1 MKRILLPLIVM
12 LFTAI
17 QLVAQVPDRGRPK
30 FDPKA
35 FEMKMEQYVSTA
47 AGFTP
52 AEASKFFPL
61 YREMHRKLRGCFDEM
76 RMYRHVDTNDDEAS
90 YKAIKRLDEIDLEM
104 KELQQRYHAKLLK
117 VVPAGKVMK
126 VIKAEERFHR
136 QAFKQ
141 VLKVQKLNRC
151 KGISFISAMMAQL
164 ITGGK
169 FNLMVFLCRRSF
181 RKLFPNFF
189 GRR

>member
-1 MKRILLPLIVM
+1 M

-17 QLVAQVPDRGRPK
+17 QLVAQVPDRGRSK

-90 YKAIKRLDEIDLEM
+90 YKAIKRLDEIDLEIE
-104 KELQQRYHAKLLK
+104 KTE
-117 VVPAGKVMK
+117 
-126 VIKAEERFHR
+126 
-136 QAFKQ
+136 
-141 VLKVQKLNRC
+141 
-151 KGISFISAMMAQL
+151 
-164 ITGGK
+164 
-169 FNLMVFLCRRSF
+169 
-181 RKLFPNFF
+181 KLFKDLASELVVV
-189 GRR
+189 R

>member
-1 MKRILLPLIVM
+1 MEMKRILLPLVVM

-17 QLVAQVPDRGRPK
+17 QLVAQVPDRGRSK

-35 FEMKMEQYVSTA
+35 FETKMEQYVSTA

-52 AEASKFFPL
+52 TEASKFFPL

-141 VLKVQKLNRC
+141 VLEGPKN
-151 KGISFISAMMAQL
+151 
-164 ITGGK
+164 
-169 FNLMVFLCRRSF
+169 
-181 RKLFPNFF
+181 
-189 GRR
+189 

>member
-1 MKRILLPLIVM
+1 MSCFLRQYNLWLKFQIEGVRSSIQKPL
-12 LFTAI
+12 
-17 QLVAQVPDRGRPK
+17 K
-30 FDPKA
+30 C
-35 FEMKMEQYVSTA
+35 VSTA

-76 RMYRHVDTNDDEAS
+76 RMYRHVDTNNDEAS

-141 VLKVQKLNRC
+141 ILESPKN
-151 KGISFISAMMAQL
+151 
-164 ITGGK
+164 
-169 FNLMVFLCRRSF
+169 
-181 RKLFPNFF
+181 
-189 GRR
+189 

>member
-1 MKRILLPLIVM
+1 MGMKRILLLFVVM
-12 LFTAI
+12 LFAAT
-17 QLVAQVPDRGRPK
+17 QLVAQAPERKRQK
-30 FDPKA
+30 FDPKV

-52 AEASKFFPL
+52 SEASKFFPL
-61 YREMHRKLRGCFDEM
+61 YREMHRKLRVCFKEM

-104 KELQQRYHAKLLK
+104 KELQQRYHEKFLK

-141 VLKVQKLNRC
+141 VLEGPKN
-151 KGISFISAMMAQL
+151 
-164 ITGGK
+164 
-169 FNLMVFLCRRSF
+169 
-181 RKLFPNFF
+181 
-189 GRR
+189 

>member
-1 MKRILLPLIVM
+1 
-12 LFTAI
+12 
-17 QLVAQVPDRGRPK
+17 
-30 FDPKA
+30 
-35 FEMKMEQYVSTA
+35 
-47 AGFTP
+47 
-52 AEASKFFPL
+52 
-61 YREMHRKLRGCFDEM
+61 MHRKLRGCFDEM

-141 VLKVQKLNRC
+141 VLEGPKN
-151 KGISFISAMMAQL
+151 
-164 ITGGK
+164 
-169 FNLMVFLCRRSF
+169 
-181 RKLFPNFF
+181 
-189 GRR
+189 